1 MATILNT
8 FIKARFLYVLNFV
21 LVMAVFIL
29 ITILFVPAAQ
39 AWQEEHQ
46 VIMRLTAFPI
56 QVPVEN
62 RDAAEDAWWQMREQ
76 LTKDQRF
83 FVAMKSYLQQKD
95 VYQARGE
102 LKPAD
107 VILLS
112 KLLDSHAI
120 MVTFLT
126 ERTLKMIVYEGENGR
141 ILWEQELRLQPS
153 VPIEDQL
160 SAATTRLTR
169 DFMASVPYQGYVQI
183 DTLRGEPV
191 YREGKH
197 YLLQINVGTAD
208 LQIADP
214 VQIVRIFSDQLKP
227 LFTHSAN
234 IEVIAE
240 GKVVK
245 KEKDYFIVELVRYN
259 KINLIK
265 EGSLVRLPKEL
276 KKVQEQFGVSGSG
289 RYAEP
294 ELIDM
299 GLKSAQ
305 EEEKEKRPLILSL
318 TFIANLVAILLLA
331 F

>member
-1 MATILNT
+1 MVIVL
-8 FIKARFLYVLNFV
+8 KAL
-21 LVMAVFIL
+21 AIL
-29 ITILFVPAAQ
+29 ILFGFSLNAL

-46 VIMRLTAFPI
+46 VMMRLTAFPI

-83 FVAMKSYLQQKD
+83 FVAMKTFLQQKD
-95 VYQARGE
+95 VYQPRGE
-102 LKPAD
+102 LRPAD

-112 KLLDSHAI
+112 KLLDSHGI
-120 MVTFLT
+120 IVTFLT
-126 ERTLKMIVYEGENGR
+126 DRTLKMIVYEGENGR
-141 ILWEQELRLQPS
+141 VLWEQEMRLQPS
-153 VPIEDQL
+153 VPIDDQL

-169 DFMASVPYQGYVQI
+169 DFMASIPYQGYVQV
-183 DTLRGEPV
+183 DSLRGEPV

-197 YLLQINVGTAD
+197 NLLQINVGSAD
-208 LQIADP
+208 LQIADQ
-214 VQIVRIFSDQLKP
+214 VQIIRIFSDQLKP

-265 EGSLVRLPKEL
+265 EGSLVRVPKEL
-276 KKVQEQFGVSGSG
+276 KRVQDQYGMG

-318 TFIANLVAILLLA
+318 TFIANIVAILLLA

>member
-1 MATILNT
+1 MKNCRRFIYNLIT
-8 FIKARFLYVLNFV
+8 F
-21 LVMAVFIL
+21 AVFSL
-29 ITILFVPAAQ
+29 IVQVNTAR

-46 VIMRLTAFPI
+46 VMLRLTAFPI
-56 QVPVEN
+56 QVPMEN

-76 LTKDQRF
+76 LTKNQRF
-83 FVAMKSYLQQKD
+83 FVAMKAFLQQKD

-120 MVTFLT
+120 VVTFLKD
-126 ERTLKMIVYEGENGR
+126 RILKMIVYEGENGR

-153 VPIEDQL
+153 VPVDDQL
-160 SAATTRLTR
+160 SAATTRLVR
-169 DFMASVPYQGYVQI
+169 DFMMAVPYQGYVQV
-183 DTLRGEPV
+183 DSLKGEPV
-191 YREGKH
+191 YKEGKH
-197 YLLQINVGTAD
+197 FLVQVNVGTAD

-240 GKVVK
+240 GRVVK
-245 KEKDYFIVELVRYN
+245 KEKDYFVVELVRYN

-265 EGSLVRLPKEL
+265 DGSLVRLPKEL
-276 KKVQEQFGVSGSG
+276 KRVQDQYGVG

-305 EEEKEKRPLILSL
+305 EEQKEKRPLILSL

>member
-1 MATILNT
+1 MVKIFLALILLSFSLPT
-8 FIKARFLYVLNFV
+8 F
-21 LVMAVFIL
+21 
-29 ITILFVPAAQ
+29 

-46 VIMRLTAFPI
+46 VMLRLTAFPI
-56 QVPVEN
+56 KVPVEN

-76 LTKDQRF
+76 LTKNQRF
-83 FVAMKSYLQQKD
+83 FVAMKSFLQQKD

-107 VILLS
+107 VILLA

-120 MVTFLT
+120 VVTFLE

-141 ILWEQELRLQPS
+141 VLWQQELRLQPS

-160 SAATTRLTR
+160 AAASTRLTR
-169 DFMASVPYQGYVQI
+169 DFMASVPYQGYVQL
-183 DTLRGEPV
+183 DSLRGEPV
-191 YREGKH
+191 YKEGKH
-197 YLLQINVGTAD
+197 YLVQINVGAAD
-208 LQIADP
+208 LEIADP

-245 KEKDYFIVELVRYN
+245 KEKDYFVVELVRYN

-265 EGSLVRLPKEL
+265 EGSLVRLPKEF
-276 KKVQEQFGVSGSG
+276 KKVQDQYGLTS
-289 RYAEP
+289 RLADP
-294 ELIDM
+294 ELIDT
-299 GLKSAQ
+299 GLKSAK

>member
-1 MATILNT
+1 M
-8 FIKARFLYVLNFV
+8 
-21 LVMAVFIL
+21 
-29 ITILFVPAAQ
+29 
-39 AWQEEHQ
+39 
-46 VIMRLTAFPI
+46 MRLTAFPI

-76 LTKDQRF
+76 LTKNQRF
-83 FVAMKSYLQQKD
+83 FVAMKSFLQQKD

-120 MVTFLT
+120 MVTFLK

-141 ILWEQELRLQPS
+141 ILWEQEMRLQPS

-169 DFMASVPYQGYVQI
+169 DFMSSIPYQGHVQL
-183 DTLRGEPV
+183 DSLRGEPV

-197 YLLQINVGTAD
+197 YLLQVNVGTAD
-208 LQIADP
+208 LQIADQ

-265 EGSLVRLPKEL
+265 EGSLVRIPKEL
-276 KKVQEQFGVSGSG
+276 KRVQDQYGVG
-289 RYAEP
+289 RYADP

-318 TFIANLVAILLLA
+318 TFIVNLVAILLLA